1 VRTYSTTRADTAH
14 MPAVTS
20 NISPGKKDTEY
31 EYLRGRGGGERGE
44 REEAVERKREKDS
57 DEWDR
62 VVRSSDL

>member
-1 VRTYSTTRADTAH
+1 